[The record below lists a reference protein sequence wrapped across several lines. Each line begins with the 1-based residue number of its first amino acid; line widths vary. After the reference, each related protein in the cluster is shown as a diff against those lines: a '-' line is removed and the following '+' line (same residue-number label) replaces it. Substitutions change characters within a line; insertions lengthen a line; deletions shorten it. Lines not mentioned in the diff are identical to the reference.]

1 MECTRVSVWIRT
13 NGDSLVMATPL
24 RYFQGMGIR
33 VVQISKLTLSFQAD
47 VLESQ
52 HWQLVRAV
60 NETRDYQ
67 QLVAAHHSFLASVAA
82 QCFLHSPVVARAL
95 HCLLGLVHRF
105 CAHLE
110 SSVGHG
116 STDEEVMEH
125 LHEEFERAAAQLFF
139 VLSNL
144 RIHRGEQQ
152 QHTSQLIMRIDYNR
166 YYSRH
171 SGSLQRLTAACREA
185 Q

>member
-1 MECTRVSVWIRT
+1 M
-13 NGDSLVMATPL
+13 
-24 RYFQGMGIR
+24 
-33 VVQISKLTLSFQAD
+33 
-47 VLESQ
+47 LESQ
-52 HWQLVRAV
+52 HWQLVKAV
-60 NETRDYQ
+60 SETHDYQ
-67 QLVAAHHSFLASVAA
+67 QLVLAHHTFLASVAA

-95 HCLLGLVHRF
+95 QCLLGLVHRF

-110 SSVGHG
+110 VSLTNEG
-116 STDEEVMEH
+116 TDGEVVQQ

-139 VLSNL
+139 VLSSL
-144 RIHRGEQQ
+144 RLHRGEQQ

-171 SGSLQRLTAACREA
+171 SGSLHRLAAARRET